1 MTAAVVL
8 SPRPGAALGSTARA
22 LLTATAPVW
31 LPAGALAAVSAL
43 LGWLLPT
50 VLTVSLLLLLAS
62 VLVHEAGHVAALR
75 VLAPATPAVFRVD
88 ATGAGVCRPPL
99 ADTRREVA
107 VVLAG
112 PLAPAVVWTLGTAL
126 GAAAG
131 GVPAAAVVWT
141 GIVALG
147 HPVSLLFP
155 VGDTRT
161 LLRALTR

>member
-1 MTAAVVL
+1 MAVAVL
-8 SPRPGAALGSTARA
+8 PPRLGAALGSAARA
-22 LLTATAPVW
+22 LLTVTAPVW
-31 LPAGALAAVSAL
+31 IPVGALAAVSAAV
-43 LGWLLPT
+43 GWLLPT
-50 VLTVSLLLLLAS
+50 VLTVSLLLLLLS

-88 ATGAGVCRPPL
+88 ATGAAVCRPPL
-99 ADTRREVA
+99 ASTWREVV

-112 PLAPAVVWTLGTAL
+112 PLAPALVWILGMAL
-126 GAAAG
+126 GVVAG

-147 HPVSLLFP
+147 HPVTLLVP